1 MVAARRPSIGPFSP
15 RRSQVPS
22 GEVLSRFWRRCR
34 RSASTRISSGSRLA
48 GTRAVYLIDTNVI
61 SEARKGDRAN
71 RGVVAFLKEL
81 AHSGDLVFLASVTI
95 GELRRGVELIRRR
108 GDANLAERLEAWL
121 ESVVE
126 QFGERILS
134 LGADAA
140 QVWGR
145 LRVPNPDHAL
155 DKQIAAIALV
165 NDLTLATRNVAD
177 FQGLGVRLRS
187 PFSAEPG
194 E

>member
-1 MVAARRPSIGPFSP
+1 VF
-15 RRSQVPS
+15 
-22 GEVLSRFWRRCR
+22 
-34 RSASTRISSGSRLA
+34 
-48 GTRAVYLIDTNVI
+48 LIDTNVI
-61 SEARKGDRAN
+61 SEARKGERAN

-81 AHSGDLVFLASVTI
+81 ADSSDLVFVASVTV

-108 GDANLAERLEAWL
+108 GDADQAERLEAWL
-121 ESVVE
+121 ESVVDE
-126 QFGERILS
+126 FGERILP
-134 LGADAA
+134 LDADAA

-145 LRVPNPDHAL
+145 LRVPNPERAL

-177 FQGLGVRLRS
+177 FRGLGVRLMN
-187 PFSAEPG
+187 PFVSAERG